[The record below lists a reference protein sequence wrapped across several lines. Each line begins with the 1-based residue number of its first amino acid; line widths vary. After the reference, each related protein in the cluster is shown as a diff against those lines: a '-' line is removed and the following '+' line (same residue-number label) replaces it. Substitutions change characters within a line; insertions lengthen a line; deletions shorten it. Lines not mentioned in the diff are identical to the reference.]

1 MVRWC
6 SRSLL
11 AFPPVRSVLPVRA
24 FRSLCVVLVGVILL
38 TACGTTEE
46 TTLAG
51 YERDPDPTVGSITLP
66 AANRPTDAF
75 AFKAEPGKL
84 LMVTFGF
91 TNCPDFCPTTLADTR
106 LAFSE
111 LGTRAE
117 DVDLAWVTID
127 PERDDAETV
136 TQYVEAFID
145 GGIALRTDDQ
155 AQLLTVADAF
165 GVTYRI
171 GENDQ
176 GQIEVGHTTHTYLVD
191 DTGSLILTW
200 TFGVL
205 AADIASDLRIM
216 LDRISAP

>member
-1 MVRWC
+1 MTSLLR
-6 SRSLL
+6 RSLGI
-11 AFPPVRSVLPVRA
+11 VIVG
-24 FRSLCVVLVGVILL
+24 LVLL
-38 TACGTTEE
+38 TACSAEE
-46 TTLAG
+46 VTLAG
-51 YERDPDPTVGSITLP
+51 YERDPDPSVGAVTLP
-66 AANRPTDAF
+66 AANLPTDAF

-106 LAFSE
+106 LAFNE
-111 LGTRAE
+111 LGARAE

-127 PERDDAETV
+127 PARDDAAAA

-145 GGIALRTDDQ
+145 GGIALRTDDPSE
-155 AQLLTVADAF
+155 LLTAADAF

-171 GENDQ
+171 DENDQ

-205 AADIASDLRIM
+205 AADIASDLNIM
-216 LDRISAP
+216 LDRIAAR

>member
-1 MVRWC
+1 MIR
-6 SRSLL
+6 RLL
-11 AFPPVRSVLPVRA
+11 RPFSV
-24 FRSLCVVLVGVILL
+24 VVVGLMLL
-38 TACGTTEE
+38 TACGGADD

-51 YERDPDPTVGSITLP
+51 YERDPDPSVGLVTLP

-106 LAFSE
+106 LAFNE
-111 LGTRAE
+111 LGARSE
-117 DVDLAWVTID
+117 DVHLAWVTID
-127 PERDDAETV
+127 PARDDAATV

-145 GGIALRTDDQ
+145 GGIALRTDDP
-155 AQLLTVADAF
+155 AELLAAADAF

-171 GENDQ
+171 AENDQ

-191 DTGSLILTW
+191 DTGSMILTW
-200 TFGVL
+200 TFGAL
-205 AADIASDLRIM
+205 AADIASDLDIM
-216 LDRISAP
+216 LDRIAAR